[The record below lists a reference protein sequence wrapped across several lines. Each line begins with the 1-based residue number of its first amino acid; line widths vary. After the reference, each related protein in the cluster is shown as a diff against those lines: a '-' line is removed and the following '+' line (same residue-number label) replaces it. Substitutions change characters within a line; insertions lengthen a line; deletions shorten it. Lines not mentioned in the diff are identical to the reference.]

1 MSRQFAT
8 NVTTIYDIFCPVPF
22 LPSPFGF
29 CRFSKYLGNNSE
41 LYSNHFR
48 AHGAILCR
56 AQRLLQVAR
65 YASNQILSFH
75 APINYRCG

>member
-29 CRFSKYLGNNSE
+29 RRIGDTQEGVQLKGVLQKGAFDTVLQNS
-41 LYSNHFR
+41 
-48 AHGAILCR
+48 
-56 AQRLLQVAR
+56 V
-65 YASNQILSFH
+65 QICAFL
-75 APINYRCG
+75 